1 MNNIASVSQGELAQ
15 RRLILRRHR
24 RLKQIKSVWRTLAVG
39 GLLGG
44 LVWAATQPIWIV
56 RESRQINVVG
66 NKLLSTQA
74 IQSLLKISYPQ
85 TLLEIKP
92 EALAQSLETQ
102 PTIADAS
109 VTRKLFPPSLTVQ
122 VTERIPVAIALTN
135 SSTPGLIAEDGVW
148 IPQQSY
154 ASANGT
160 FKMPKLKVVG
170 QVEQYQPHWNQ
181 LYLAVSNLNIKVSE
195 IDWQNPNNLILK
207 TEIGTVHLGTYSSR
221 LSEQLQMLEQMR
233 RPLPKQI
240 NPQEIAYIDL
250 TNPAKPS
257 IQTTSRTPAEKSAKK
272 TDPRAQ

>member
-24 RLKQIKSVWRTLAVG
+24 RLKQIKSVWRTLAIG

-44 LVWAATQPIWIV
+44 LVWAATQPIWVV

-122 VTERIPVAIALTN
+122 VTERIPVAIALTK
-135 SSTPGLIAEDGVW
+135 SSTPGLIAADGVW

-154 ASANGT
+154 ASPNST

-181 LYLAVSNLNIKVSE
+181 LYQAVSNLNIKVSE

-221 LSEQLQMLEQMR
+221 LIEQLQVLEQMR
-233 RPLPKQI
+233 PLPKKI

-257 IQTTSRTPAEKSAKK
+257 IQTASRTPAEKSAKK
-272 TDPRAQ
+272 NAPRAQ